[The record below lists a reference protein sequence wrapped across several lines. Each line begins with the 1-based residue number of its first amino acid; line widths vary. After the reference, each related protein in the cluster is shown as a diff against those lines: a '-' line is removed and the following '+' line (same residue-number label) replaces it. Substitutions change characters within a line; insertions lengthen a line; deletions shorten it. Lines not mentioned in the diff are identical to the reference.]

1 MEKKQK
7 FRMNFISQINSV
19 NVCTDK
25 VKTLLESKKD
35 PETGVM
41 DKDLENQDNTFKSRL
56 EEKRRK
62 KNTFTSLDVDF

>member
-1 MEKKQK
+1 
-7 FRMNFISQINSV
+7 MNFISQINSV
-19 NVCTDK
+19 NVSTDK

-41 DKDLENQDNTFKSRL
+41 DQDLENQDTTFKSRL

-62 KNTFTSLDVDF
+62 KNTFNTLDV

>member
-1 MEKKQK
+1 
-7 FRMNFISQINSV
+7 MNFISQINSG
-19 NVCTDK
+19 NLCTDK

-41 DKDLENQDNTFKSRL
+41 DQDLENQDTTFKSRL

-62 KNTFTSLDVDF
+62 KNTFNTIDVLFINLVKIFR